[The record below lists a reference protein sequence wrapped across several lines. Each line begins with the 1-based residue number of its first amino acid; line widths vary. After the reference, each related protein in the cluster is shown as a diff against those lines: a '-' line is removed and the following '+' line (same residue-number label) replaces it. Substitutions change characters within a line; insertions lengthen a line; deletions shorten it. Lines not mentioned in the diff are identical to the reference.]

1 MNGNA
6 FRISATAFRALPL
19 LSEEFMPAYTKNM
32 MRRAGAIAIAAL
44 LAASPTALYAPP
56 ALATAGPPS
65 VADLS
70 AQLIDA
76 VVNISTSQTVVAD
89 NKDGGDENDGDTP
102 PTPMPKLP
110 PGSPFEDF
118 FNQFFNKDGK
128 GAPARP
134 RKTEALGSGFVIDS
148 SGIIVTNNHVIDDA
162 DDIEVNFNDGSKL
175 KAKLLGR
182 DKKVDVAVLKVDP
195 PRPLK
200 AVKFAD
206 SDKVR
211 VGDWAMAIGNPFG
224 LSSTVTLG
232 IISARNRDINSGPY
246 DNYLQTD
253 AAINKGNSGGPL
265 FNMDGDV
272 IGINTAI
279 ISPTGGSI
287 GLGFSVPAAT
297 VAPVIEQLRQ
307 FGETRRG
314 WLGVKIQS
322 VTDDIAESLGMDHA
336 QGALIAGVDDKGPAK
351 PAGLEPGDVIVKF
364 DGHEIKEMRDL
375 PRIVADTPVDKQV
388 EVVILRKGKSL
399 TKQVT
404 VGRLDEGDT
413 AIKTSTGVPAV
424 PEKPKTAK
432 ALGLEMSGLTKEL
445 RDKFKL
451 GEDAKGVLITNVDD
465 GSTADDK
472 QVKPGDLI
480 LQVGQQ
486 QVDSP
491 SDVTKRLDELKKS
504 GTKQALLL
512 LSNQQGELRF
522 VALALN

>member
-1 MNGNA
+1 
-6 FRISATAFRALPL
+6 
-19 LSEEFMPAYTKNM
+19 MPVYPKNL
-32 MRRAGAIAIAAL
+32 MRRTSALAIAVL
-44 LAASPTALYAPP
+44 LAASPAVLSIQP
-56 ALATAGPPS
+56 AQASAGPPS

-70 AQLIDA
+70 DRLIDS
-76 VVNISTSQTVVAD
+76 VVNISTSQTVTAS
-89 NKDGGDENDGDTP
+89 NDDSDDDDDTP
-102 PTPMPKLP
+102 QQPMPKLP

-128 GAPARP
+128 QMPPRP
-134 RKTEALGSGFVIDS
+134 HKTEALGSGFVIDP
-148 SGIIVTNNHVIDDA
+148 SGIIVTNNHVIDGA
-162 DDIEVNFNDGSKL
+162 DDIEVNFNDGTRL
-175 KAKLLGR
+175 KAKLIGR

-195 PRPLK
+195 PKPLK

-297 VAPVIEQLRQ
+297 VQPVIDQLRQ
-307 FGETRRG
+307 YGETRRG
-314 WLGVKIQS
+314 WLGVKIQT
-322 VTDDIAESLGMDHA
+322 VTSDIAESLGMDHA
-336 QGALIAGVDDKGPAK
+336 EGALVAGVDGKGPAK
-351 PAGLEPGDVIVKF
+351 PAGIEPGDVIVKF
-364 DGHEIKEMRDL
+364 DGHDIKEMRDL
-375 PRIVADTPVDKQV
+375 PRIVADTPVDKKV
-388 EVVILRKGKSL
+388 EVVILRKGQSV
-399 TKQVT
+399 TKEVT
-404 VGRLDEGDT
+404 IARLDEGDS
-413 AIKTSTGVPAV
+413 AIKTSLSTPAV
-424 PEKPKTAK
+424 PEKPKTTK

-445 RDKFKL
+445 RGKFKL
-451 GEDAKGVLITNVDD
+451 GDDARGVVITNVDD
-465 GSTADDK
+465 GSPADDK

-480 LQVGQQ
+480 IQVGQQ
-486 QVDSP
+486 AVDSP
-491 SDVTKRLDELKKS
+491 ADVTKRLDELKKA

-512 LSNQQGELRF
+512 LSNAQGELRF
-522 VALALN
+522 VALALD

>member
-1 MNGNA
+1 MLTDPK
-6 FRISATAFRALPL
+6 SL
-19 LSEEFMPAYTKNM
+19 
-32 MRRAGAIAIAAL
+32 MRRSGAVAIAAL
-44 LAASPTALYAPP
+44 LAASPVTLIAPP
-56 ALATAGPPS
+56 AFAAAGPPS

-70 AQLIDA
+70 ADLIDA
-76 VVNISTSQTVVAD
+76 VVNISTSQTVTAD
-89 NKDGGDENDGDTP
+89 NNDGDDDTGDDAP
-102 PTPMPKLP
+102 KQPMPKLP

-128 GAPARP
+128 GGPPRP

-148 SGIIVTNNHVIDDA
+148 SGIIVTNNHVIDGA

-182 DKKVDVAVLKVDP
+182 DKKVDVAVLKVNP
-195 PRPLK
+195 PKPLK

-265 FNMDGDV
+265 FDMNGDV

-297 VAPVIEQLRQ
+297 VQPVITQLEKY
-307 FGETRRG
+307 GETRRG
-314 WLGVKIQS
+314 WLGVRIQG

-351 PAGLEPGDVIVKF
+351 PADLQPGDVIMKF
-364 DGHEIKEMRDL
+364 DGHDIKEMRDL

-388 EVVILRKGKSL
+388 EVVILRKGQTL
-399 TKQVT
+399 TKTVT
-404 VGRLDEGDT
+404 VARLDEGET
-413 AIKTSTGVPAV
+413 AIKASTGDTAV
-424 PEKPKTAK
+424 PEKPRTTK
-432 ALGLEMSGLTKEL
+432 ALGLEMSGITKEL
-445 RDKFKL
+445 RDQFKL
-451 GEDAKGVLITNVDD
+451 AADAKGVVITKVDD
-465 GSTADDK
+465 GSPAEDK
-472 QVKPGDLI
+472 QIKTGDII

-486 QVDSP
+486 AVSNPD
-491 SDVTKRLDELKKS
+491 DVTKRLDDLKKT

-512 LSNQQGELRF
+512 LSNAQGELRF

>member
-1 MNGNA
+1 ML
-6 FRISATAFRALPL
+6 ISSYSLKRRSGAVAL
-19 LSEEFMPAYTKNM
+19 
-32 MRRAGAIAIAAL
+32 AAL
-44 LAASPTALYAPP
+44 LAASPAALFSPSAV
-56 ALATAGPPS
+56 AAAGPPS

-70 AQLIDA
+70 QQLIDA
-76 VVNISTSQTVVAD
+76 VVNISTSQTVSAD
-89 NKDGGDENDGDTP
+89 NSDNGDDDDGTP
-102 PTPMPKLP
+102 SQPQPMPKLP
-110 PGSPFEDF
+110 PNSPFEDF

-128 GAPARP
+128 GGPPRP
-134 RKTEALGSGFVIDS
+134 HKTEALGSGFVIDS
-148 SGIIVTNNHVIDDA
+148 SGIIVTNNHVIDGA

-182 DKKVDVAVLKVDP
+182 DKKVDVAVLKVEP
-195 PRPLK
+195 PKPLK

-265 FNMDGDV
+265 FDMDGDV

-297 VAPVIEQLRQ
+297 VQPVIEQLQ
-307 FGETRRG
+307 KYGETRRG
-314 WLGVKIQS
+314 WLGVRIQA
-322 VTDDIAESLGMDHA
+322 VTDDIAESLGMDHTA
-336 QGALIAGVDDKGPAK
+336 GALIAGVDDKGPAK
-351 PAGLEPGDVIVKF
+351 PAGLEPGDVILKF
-364 DGHEIKEMRDL
+364 DGHDIKEMRDL

-388 EVVILRKGKSL
+388 EVVILRKNQTL
-399 TKQVT
+399 TKTVT
-404 VGRLDEGDT
+404 VARLDEGE
-413 AIKTSTGVPAV
+413 AVIKTSAQPAV
-424 PEKPKTAK
+424 PEKPQTTK
-432 ALGLEMSGLTKEL
+432 ALGLEMSGLTKDL
-445 RDKFKL
+445 RDQFKL
-451 GEDAKGVLITNVDD
+451 GSDAKGVVITKVDS
-465 GSTADDK
+465 GSPAQDK
-472 QVKPGDLI
+472 EIKPGDLI

-486 QVDSP
+486 VVTSP
-491 SDVTKRLDELKKS
+491 DDVTKRLDDLKKT

-512 LSNQQGELRF
+512 LSNAQGELHF

>member
-1 MNGNA
+1 
-6 FRISATAFRALPL
+6 
-19 LSEEFMPAYTKNM
+19 MPIQLNTL
-32 MRRAGAIAIAAL
+32 MRRSGAVAIAAL
-44 LAASPTALYAPP
+44 LAASPVTLVAPP
-56 ALATAGPPS
+56 AMAAAGPPS

-70 AQLIDA
+70 AELIDA
-76 VVNISTSQTVVAD
+76 VVNISTSQTVAAGSND
-89 NKDGGDENDGDTP
+89 DDDEDAP
-102 PTPMPKLP
+102 KQPMPKLP
-110 PGSPFEDF
+110 PGSPFEEF
-118 FNQFFNKDGK
+118 FNQFFNNKDGK
-128 GAPARP
+128 GLQRP
-134 RKTEALGSGFVIDS
+134 RKTEALGSGFVIDP

-195 PRPLK
+195 PKPLK

-265 FNMDGDV
+265 FDMDGGV

-287 GLGFSVPAAT
+287 GLGFSMPSAT
-297 VAPVIEQLRQ
+297 VQPVIEQLRLY
-307 FGETRRG
+307 GETRRG
-314 WLGVKIQS
+314 WLGVRIQGVS
-322 VTDDIAESLGMDHA
+322 DDIAESLGMQKA

-351 PAGLEPGDVIVKF
+351 PAGLEPGDVILKF
-364 DGHEIKEMRDL
+364 DGHDIKEMRDL
-375 PRIVADTPVDKQV
+375 PRLVADTPVDKKV
-388 EVVILRKGKSL
+388 EVVILRKGQTL
-399 TKQVT
+399 TKTVT
-404 VGRLDEGDT
+404 VARLDESDG
-413 AIKTSTGVPAV
+413 AIKASTRGTET
-424 PEKPKTAK
+424 PEKPKITK
-432 ALGLEMSGLTKEL
+432 ALGLEMSGITKEL
-445 RDKFKL
+445 RDKYKL
-451 GEDAKGVLITNVDD
+451 ANDAKGVVVTKVDN
-465 GSTADDK
+465 GSSAEDK
-472 QVKPGDLI
+472 QVKVGDVI

-486 QVDSP
+486 AVSNP
-491 SDVTKRLDELKKS
+491 EDVSKRIEELKKS

-512 LSNQQGELRF
+512 LSNTQGELRF

>member
-1 MNGNA
+1 ML
-6 FRISATAFRALPL
+6 IDSKSL
-19 LSEEFMPAYTKNM
+19 
-32 MRRAGAIAIAAL
+32 MRRSGAVALAAL
-44 LAASPTALYAPP
+44 LAASPAALLAPP
-56 ALATAGPPS
+56 AFAAAGPPS

-70 AQLIDA
+70 AQLIDS
-76 VVNISTSQTVVAD
+76 VVNISTSQTVTAD
-89 NKDGGDENDGDTP
+89 NSDNDDDGDAP
-102 PTPMPKLP
+102 PQPMPKLP
-110 PGSPFEDF
+110 PGAPFEDF

-128 GAPARP
+128 GPPPQPHKA
-134 RKTEALGSGFVIDS
+134 EALGSGFVIDP
-148 SGIIVTNNHVIDDA
+148 SGIIVTNNHVIDGA

-175 KAKLLGR
+175 KAKLVGR

-265 FNMDGDV
+265 FDMDGDV

-297 VAPVIEQLRQ
+297 VQPVIEQLEKY
-307 FGETRRG
+307 GETRRG

-336 QGALIAGVDDKGPAK
+336 EGALIAGVDDKGPAK

-364 DGHEIKEMRDL
+364 DGHDIKEMRDL

-388 EVVILRKGKSL
+388 EVVILRKGQTL
-399 TKQVT
+399 TKSVT
-404 VGRLDEGDT
+404 VARLDEGDT
-413 AIKTSTGVPAV
+413 VIKASAEPAV
-424 PEKPKTAK
+424 PPKPKTAK
-432 ALGLEMSGLTKEL
+432 ALGLEMSGLTKDL
-445 RDKFKL
+445 RDQFKL
-451 GEDAKGVLITNVDD
+451 GSDAKGVLITKVDN
-465 GSTADDK
+465 GSPAEDK

-480 LQVGQQ
+480 LEVGQQ
-486 QVDSP
+486 AVSSP
-491 SDVTKRLDELKKS
+491 DDVTRRLDDLKKT

-512 LSNQQGELRF
+512 LSNAQGELHF